1 MKKVNSFIAV
11 VLIASFTLTA
21 CGNSSSSI
29 EKDAKKY
36 ADLACK
42 AQKLGTKAGQGDMSV
57 MTEYTELSK
66 EIATFSSDMQK
77 KYKESGAD
85 EYQKF
90 LSAYTKAAAECK

>member
-1 MKKVNSFIAV
+1 
-11 VLIASFTLTA
+11 
-21 CGNSSSSI
+21 
-29 EKDAKKY
+29 
-36 ADLACK
+36 
-42 AQKLGTKAGQGDMSV
+42 MSV